1 MINTTNNYKTAI
13 KAAKRHLKAKV
24 ELYSGSSLVNTYTQ
38 NDALKSVTIDRV
50 GEESKF
56 FGFGVSHK
64 FNIKLID
71 VARAINLTTDNYFKI
86 YLGVEDEYITYPK
99 AHITEVNRD
108 ENTNELSITAYDV
121 LKDTKTA
128 TVNDLGLEAP
138 YTIQDVVKASGELL
152 GCNKYI
158 KESKNLLKGLSTPIN
173 NSDYWYVVDEHY
185 FTPLENGWG
194 KFEYD
199 NTNGTATVFIN
210 AKVKLSAVTLKENTT
225 YTFLTEIRNSNISE
239 NSGAFF
245 QIVTNNPTIAFS
257 EASSLGY
264 SNINTGGVFKKVLK
278 TKESF
283 NGVDVAIDSYLRLS
297 KGTKGTVEARISIV
311 EGDYTNEDLTFEPY
325 YKTEVI
331 YTGKNLF
338 NKDLYTYDYVT
349 QNNTGNVGNYKNIPI
364 YVGKPNTTY
373 FISTN
378 FLNGYTP
385 YGKDYLWV
393 LVSNSAT
400 TNNAWVGIGHT
411 GIKPTDT
418 SYYNNTLVSDDK
430 GYLYLR
436 VYKNLSK
443 AVYEELMANI
453 ETQIEE
459 GTKTDYEPYNT
470 AFEIEYT
477 DGANFEGTETLE
489 EALRAA
495 AEATQ
500 TIYYVNSNDNLI
512 FKRLGGIAASIT
524 KDEYF
529 TLDSKTNKRLQT
541 ICSATELGDN
551 VSAATSLVGSTQYL
565 RDNPFLELREDIATI
580 LDNAIAA
587 VGNMTINQF
596 SCEWRGDPS
605 LEPGDKLELTTKDNN
620 KVISYLLN
628 DSLTYEGGLKQKT
641 QWNYTD
647 SEEAESTPTKLGEA
661 LKQTRAKVDKVNKE
675 ITLLVSETS
684 ANTEQISG
692 LTTRASGIEANVS
705 EMKTAQETTS
715 STLEAINNDITTL
728 TNTVNAKVS
737 AEDVKIEIQK
747 EMSNG
752 ATSVKTTTGF
762 TFDDNGLTIA
772 KDGSEMTTNVDE
784 DGISVYRDSE
794 EVLTANNEG
803 VVAYDLHAKT
813 YLIVGTNS
821 RFEDYEKDGEPRT
834 GCFWIGETEVE

>member
-86 YLGVEDEYITYPK
+86 YLGTEDEYITYPK

-128 TVNDLGLEAP
+128 TVSDLGLQAP
-138 YTIQDVVKASGELL
+138 YTIQDVVKASSELL

-158 KESKNLLKGLSTPIN
+158 KESKNLLNPNGNSSTANGITFTN
-173 NSDYWYVVDEHY
+173 NGDGS
-185 FTPLENGWG
+185 FTIS
-194 KFEYD
+194 
-199 NTNGTATVFIN
+199 GTATTSKSFQ
-210 AKVKLSAVTLKENTT
+210 LSTDYPILKSNTNYTLS
-225 YTFLTEIRNSNISE
+225 LTVLE
-239 NSGAFF
+239 NSGQNFSIPMTIYKEDGSL
-245 QIVTNNPTIAFS
+245 QYNYYSLKPDKLSQTNLTDREILINAISVYIPS
-257 EASSLGY
+257 GY
-264 SNINTGGVFKKVLK
+264 TVNATFKVQL
-278 TKESF
+278 EE
-283 NGVDVAIDSYLRLS
+283 NEVA
-297 KGTKGTVEARISIV
+297 T
-311 EGDYTNEDLTFEPY
+311 DYEPY

-331 YTGKNLF
+331 YTGKNLL
-338 NKDLYTYDYVT
+338 NVPSEYSVT
-349 QNNTGNVGNYKNIPI
+349 GYNIVPINIPA
-364 YVGKPNTTY
+364 NTQFTISAESISLGGSDGALVSFKDSNGATLGLNEY
-373 FISTN
+373 LSSTN
-378 FLNGYTP
+378 L
-385 YGKDYLWV
+385 
-393 LVSNSAT
+393 SAT
-400 TNNAWVGIGHT
+400 RTLTNDVASIYIYSQGSYN
-411 GIKPTDT
+411 T
-418 SYYNNTLVSDDK
+418 SKDVTSTF
-430 GYLYLR
+430 
-436 VYKNLSK
+436 KNLMISK
-443 AVYEELMANI
+443 SGGE
-453 ETQIEE
+453 
-459 GTKTDYEPYNT
+459 YEPYNT

-477 DGANFEGTETLE
+477 DGANFEGTETIE

-512 FKRLGGIAASIT
+512 FKRLGGTAASIT

-551 VSAATSLVGSTQYL
+551 VSAATSMLGSTQYL

-605 LEPGDKLELTTKDNN
+605 LEPGDKLELTTKDND

-628 DSLTYEGGLKQKT
+628 DSLVYEGGLKQKT

-647 SEEAESTPTKLGEA
+647 SEEIESTPSTVGEA
-661 LKQTRAKVDKVNKE
+661 IKQTRAKVDKVNKE

-715 STLEAINNDITTL
+715 STLETINNDITTL